1 MRKRAKLT
9 ITLITATFM
18 LFPIFCFAQNKNE
31 TFNKIHFWTKLGKYK
46 LPINEKLTYGVSWN
60 SVNLGNAILETKSL
74 KNINGR
80 KAYNAFLHVATKPFL
95 SSLFDLNAVFESLFD
110 EESKASFEFKS
121 TIKQNGQTK
130 EELIIFNPIEQTYEL
145 RIQGE
150 VKRGTTASHT
160 QDILAAVYSIR
171 SLALKLGDIY
181 YLKIH
186 SGEMSYPLTIKVLRK
201 EKIKIKLGEFYCFVI
216 EPFFEGNSK
225 ELGLSGRMS
234 IWVSDDKRRLPCYF
248 KLDSQIGLIIAELES
263 VSAW

>member
-1 MRKRAKLT
+1 V
-9 ITLITATFM
+9 I
-18 LFPIFCFAQNKNE
+18 
-31 TFNKIHFWTKLGKYK
+31 
-46 LPINEKLTYGVSWN
+46 
-60 SVNLGNAILETKSL
+60 
-74 KNINGR
+74 
-80 KAYNAFLHVATKPFL
+80 
-95 SSLFDLNAVFESLFD
+95 ESLFD

-216 EPFFEGNSK
+216 EPFLEGNPK

-234 IWVSDDKRRLPCYF
+234 IWVGDDKRRLPCYF

-263 VSAW
+263 VSAS